1 MKSLIL
7 TLEPAGLVYNIDMII
22 LEEEL
27 IYGVGYA
34 VTLLLGKKI
43 PGSEKIPWLGSEVN
57 YKESVAFYCTKYI
70 RRGIIHYDLLTQS
83 DLG

>member
-1 MKSLIL
+1 M
-7 TLEPAGLVYNIDMII
+7 TRDVLEPTGLVYKMDMII
-22 LEEEL
+22 LEEQL
-27 IYGVGYA
+27 IYGVGNA
-34 VTLLLGKKI
+34 VTPLLGKKI
-43 PGSEKIPWLGSEVN
+43 PGSEKIPRLGSEVN

>member
-1 MKSLIL
+1 M
-7 TLEPAGLVYNIDMII
+7 
-22 LEEEL
+22 EL
-27 IYGVGYA
+27 IWVLVFTGEFTIKTPASIVQD
-34 VTLLLGKKI
+34 KKPE
-43 PGSEKIPWLGSEVN
+43 PGSEKTPWLGSEVN